1 MSRPDYPAAPR
12 LDLVE
17 ELPEGAP
24 THSVADPYRWLEDPA
39 DPAVEAWSGAQDTLV
54 RQHLDSLPG
63 RSRVAERLRALGA
76 NVENGV
82 PMLSHV
88 RVDRGLITGQNPKSS
103 RKAAERLVE
112 ALAAPRAH

>member
-1 MSRPDYPAAPR
+1 MLEVVR
-12 LDLVE
+12 LL
-17 ELPEGAP
+17 
-24 THSVADPYRWLEDPA
+24 H
-39 DPAVEAWSGAQDTLV
+39 TLV
-54 RQHLDSLPG
+54 TG
-63 RSRVAERLRALGA
+63 RVLSPCAAVRWALEVAEPEWARVLSESLRALGA